1 MERFCTFESDRM
13 ILRRTCLLNQ
23 EDNLSFDPVRN
34 ESVWEYKQG
43 DFLGKRRKFSVRTSV
58 V

>member
-1 MERFCTFESDRM
+1 M
-13 ILRRTCLLNQ
+13 LNQ